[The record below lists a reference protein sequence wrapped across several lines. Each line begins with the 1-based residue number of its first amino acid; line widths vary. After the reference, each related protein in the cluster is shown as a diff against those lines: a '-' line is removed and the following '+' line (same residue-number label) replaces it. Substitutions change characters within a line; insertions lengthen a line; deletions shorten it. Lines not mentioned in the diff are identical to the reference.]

1 MKVIL
6 RLMQQGAGSVVLEV
20 KPNTVLIVEKDF
32 FLSINSTIFQ
42 FNTLLPIG

>member
-20 KPNTVLIVEKDF
+20 KPNTVLIVEKE

>member
-20 KPNTVLIVEKDF
+20 KPNTVLIVEKEF
-32 FLSINSTIFQ
+32 FINKFDNISI
-42 FNTLLPIG
+42 